1 MTIPGNPIASPTT
14 SPLGSGAFDAS
25 DLVLV
30 RRSLDGDTKA
40 LRELIDR
47 HQTFVF
53 NIAMKM
59 FGHRENAEDLT
70 QEVMIKVITNLRSF
84 RGESAFRTW
93 LYRIA
98 SNHFLK
104 TKRRGMELSVV
115 DFESHFDAI
124 DRITTEVLPDET
136 TEINGKVVEELRL
149 RCTTGMLMCLDREQR
164 LIFIL
169 GAMFE
174 VSHQLGAEILDIT
187 PGNFRVRLHRA
198 RAEMYNWMNERCGL
212 VNQAN
217 PCRCAKKTYRFIRDG
232 LVDPQHLVF
241 NTEFVVRIKDIT
253 SLRAQAAMEAVDD
266 LHESVF
272 LEHPLHLSKTRV
284 MDAILGN
291 EAIRQLF
298 DV

>member
-1 MTIPGNPIASPTT
+1 MTAIANPIL
-14 SPLGSGAFDAS
+14 SPLGSDALDAS
-25 DLVLV
+25 DFVLV
-30 RRSLDGDTKA
+30 QRSLDGDTKA

-84 RGESAFRTW
+84 RGDSAFRTW

-98 SNHFLK
+98 SNHFLG

-124 DRITTEVLPDET
+124 DRVPAEDLHEEVS
-136 TEINGKVVEELRL
+136 EIDGKAVEELRL

-174 VSHQLGAEILDIT
+174 VSHQLGAQILDIT

-198 RAEMYNWMNERCGL
+198 RTELYNWMQERCGL
-212 VNQAN
+212 VNKAN
-217 PCRCAKKTYRFIRDG
+217 PCRCAKKTHRFIRDG
-232 LVDPQHLVF
+232 FVDPQHLTF
-241 NTEFVVRIKDIT
+241 NTEFIVRIKDVT
-253 SLRAQAAMEAVDD
+253 TRGAQAAMEAVDD
-266 LHESVF
+266 LHENVF
-272 LEHPLHLSKTRV
+272 RSHPLQLSKTRV
-284 MDAILGN
+284 MDAILGS
-291 EAIRQLF
+291 EAIRSLF

>member
-1 MTIPGNPIASPTT
+1 MTSANSPII
-14 SPLGSGAFDAS
+14 SPLASDAFNAS

-30 RRSLDGDTKA
+30 QRSLDGDTKA

-47 HQTFVF
+47 HQGFVF

-70 QEVMIKVITNLRSF
+70 QEVMIKVITHLRSF

-98 SNHFLK
+98 SNHFLG
-104 TKRRGMELSVV
+104 TKRRGMELLVV

-124 DRITTEVLPDET
+124 DRVPNEDVAEEAG
-136 TEINGKVVEELRL
+136 EINGNAVEELRL

-198 RAEMYNWMNERCGL
+198 RTEMYNWMNERCGL
-212 VNQAN
+212 VNKAN
-217 PCRCAKKTYRFIRDG
+217 PCRCAKKTHRFIRDG
-232 LVDPQHLVF
+232 LVDPRHLVF
-241 NTEFVVRIKDIT
+241 NNEFVVRIKDVT
-253 SLRAQAAMEAVDD
+253 VRRARAAMEAVDD
-266 LHESVF
+266 LHENVF
-272 LEHPLHLSKTRV
+272 RSHPLHLSKARV

-291 EAIRQLF
+291 EAIRLLF
-298 DV
+298 DI

>member
-1 MTIPGNPIASPTT
+1 MQAKLNQNEFVSLVHQHKAMLYKVCNLYCSSDHDKQDLFQEIVIQ
-14 SPLGSGAFDAS
+14 LWGAYP
-25 DLVLV
+25 
-30 RRSLDGDTKA
+30 R
-40 LRELIDR
+40 
-47 HQTFVF
+47 
-53 NIAMKM
+53 
-59 FGHRENAEDLT
+59 
-70 QEVMIKVITNLRSF
+70 F
-84 RGESAFRTW
+84 RGDSKFSTW

-124 DRITTEVLPDET
+124 DRIPTEVLPDET
-136 TEINGKVVEELRL
+136 IEINGKVVEELRL